1 MNMYRKL
8 LIFSAVFCILLTSCG
23 QKAADTPQ
31 NSVPEK
37 RVTAVATRQLLIPY
51 TAPAQIRGK
60 EDIEIYPQVTGT
72 LDEVLV
78 KEGQAV
84 KKGQRMFIINATA
97 YQAAVEN
104 AMASVVLTQANVE
117 THKIELEATKQLY
130 LKGVVAE
137 HQYKVHANNLAVAQA
152 QLDEAEAVLKRAKN
166 DLSHTTICA
175 PHDGVVGTIGYRQGS
190 LVGPQMQSPITV
202 VSDNS
207 KVYAYVSMNG
217 NTYMEMLRE
226 YGSKET
232 MIDSLPDVELLLG
245 QDVVYPYTG
254 RIETISGVID
264 NLTGAVSVRAAFDNP
279 ERILSS
285 GASGELR
292 ISFEYEGIVIPRS
305 ATYEIQDKHFVY
317 KVVKEADG
325 SCTAVSSEVA
335 TYRLD
340 NSSYLIDEGL
350 KDGDIIVLE
359 GVSKMRNGMKI
370 VPKQE

>member
-1 MNMYRKL
+1 MSKKSIIASVAICL
-8 LIFSAVFCILLTSCG
+8 LLASCG
-23 QKAADTPQ
+23 QKSADTPQ
-31 NSVPEK
+31 NTIPEK
-37 RVTAVATRQLLIPY
+37 RVTAVTSRQLLIPY
-51 TAPAQIRGK
+51 TSPAQIRGK

-72 LDEVLV
+72 LEEVLV
-78 KEGQAV
+78 KEGQSV
-84 KKGQRMFIINATA
+84 KKGQRMFLINATA

-104 AMASVVLTQANVE
+104 AMASVVLSQANVE

-130 LKGVVAE
+130 LKGVIAE
-137 HQYKVHANNLAVAQA
+137 HQYKVDANNLAVAEA
-152 QLDEAEAVLKRAKN
+152 QLKEAEATLKRAKN
-166 DLSHTTICA
+166 DLSYTTICA
-175 PHDGVVGTIGYRQGS
+175 PHDGVVGTISYRQGS
-190 LVGPQMQSPITV
+190 LVGPQMQSPITI

-207 KVYAYVSMNG
+207 KVYAYVSINA

-226 YGSKET
+226 YGSKEKL
-232 MIDSLPDVELLLG
+232 IESLPDVELLLG
-245 QDVVYPYTG
+245 QDVIYPHTG

-279 ERILSS
+279 EGILSS

-317 KVVKEADG
+317 KAVKEADG
-325 SCTAVSSEVA
+325 SYTAVSSEVA

-340 NSSYLIDEGL
+340 NTSYLIDGGL
-350 KDGDIIVLE
+350 QDGDVIVLE

-370 VPKQE
+370 TPKQE

>member
-1 MNMYRKL
+1 MSRKS
-8 LIFSAVFCILLTSCG
+8 IIASAAICILLASCG
-23 QKAADTPQ
+23 QKVADTPQ
-31 NSVPEK
+31 NTVPGK
-37 RVTAVATRQLLIPY
+37 RVAAVTTRQLLIPY

-60 EDIEIYPQVTGT
+60 EDIEIYPQVSGT
-72 LDEVLV
+72 LEEVLV

-97 YQAAVEN
+97 YQAVVEN
-104 AMASVVLTQANVE
+104 ATASVMLASANVE

-137 HQYKVHANNLAVAQA
+137 HQYKVHSNNLAVAQA
-152 QLDEAEAVLKRAKN
+152 QLAEAQAVLKRAKN
-166 DLSHTTICA
+166 DLNHTVICA

-190 LVGPQMQSPITV
+190 LVGPQMQSPITI

-207 KVYAYVSMNG
+207 KVYAYVSINA
-217 NTYMEMLRE
+217 NTYMEMLKE
-226 YGSKET
+226 YGSKEA
-232 MIDSLPDVELLLG
+232 MIDSLPNVELLLG
-245 QDVVYPYTG
+245 QDVVYPYAG
-254 RIETISGVID
+254 RVETISGVID

-279 ERILSS
+279 EGILSS

-292 ISFEYEGIVIPRS
+292 ISFEYDGIVIPRS

-325 SCTAVSSEVA
+325 SYTAVSAEVA

-350 KDGDIIVLE
+350 QDGDIIVLE
-359 GVSKMRNGMKI
+359 GVSKMKNGMKI
-370 VPKQE
+370 VPKKE

>member
-1 MNMYRKL
+1 MSRKL
-8 LIFSAVFCILLTSCG
+8 LILSAVFCILLTSCG
-23 QKAADTPQ
+23 QKKNDAPQETTPG
-31 NSVPEK
+31 K
-37 RVTAVATRQLLIPY
+37 RVMTVSTQKHSVPY

-72 LDEVLV
+72 LEGVLV

-84 KKGQRMFIINATA
+84 KKGQRMFLINATS

-104 AMASVVLTQANVE
+104 AMASVVLANANVE
-117 THKIELEATKQLY
+117 THKIELEATRQLY

-166 DLSHTTICA
+166 DLSYTTICA

-207 KVYAYVSMNG
+207 KVYAYVSMNA

-226 YGSKET
+226 YGSKEA

-245 QDVVYPYTG
+245 QDVVYPHTG

-264 NLTGAVSVRAAFDNP
+264 NLTGAVSVRAAFPNP
-279 ERILSS
+279 EGVISS
-285 GASGELR
+285 GASGDLR
-292 ISFEYEGIVIPRS
+292 IKFDYEGILIPRS
-305 ATYEIQDKHFVY
+305 ATYEIQNKHFVY
-317 KVVKEADG
+317 KAVKESDG
-325 SCTAVSSEVA
+325 SYTAVSTEVS
-335 TYRLD
+335 TFRLD
-340 NSSYLIDEGL
+340 NTSYIIDEGL
-350 KDGDIIVLE
+350 TDGDVIVLE

-370 VPKQE
+370 IPKQE

>member
-1 MNMYRKL
+1 MSRKS
-8 LIFSAVFCILLTSCG
+8 IIASAALCILLASCG
-23 QKAADTPQ
+23 QKAAETPQ
-31 NSVPEK
+31 NTVPEK
-37 RVTAVATRQLLIPY
+37 RVTAVTTRQLLIPY

-72 LDEVLV
+72 LEEVLV

-104 AMASVVLTQANVE
+104 ATASVVLANANVE

-137 HQYKVHANNLAVAQA
+137 HQYKVHANNLAVAEA
-152 QLDEAEAVLKRAKN
+152 QLAEAQAVLKRAKN
-166 DLSHTTICA
+166 ELSYTTICA

-190 LVGPQMQSPITV
+190 LVGPQMSSPITI

-207 KVYAYVSMNG
+207 KVYAYVSMNA
-217 NTYMEMLRE
+217 NTYMEMIKE
-226 YGSKET
+226 YGSKEA

-254 RIETISGVID
+254 RVETISGVID
-264 NLTGAVSVRAAFDNP
+264 NLTGAVSVRAAFENP
-279 ERILSS
+279 EGILSS

-292 ISFEYEGIVIPRS
+292 ISFEYDGIVIPRS

-325 SCTAVSSEVA
+325 SYSAVSSEVA

-350 KDGDIIVLE
+350 QDGDIIVLE

-370 VPKQE
+370 APKQE